1 MRAARFRARCWHTAD
16 LPRNNYPVQVR
27 QKAACAIALLFSS
40 AYIVTGVRLPGKL
53 CVERCRAF
61 DGEVTDMK
69 SMKSIAAG
77 LYMAVAVAATVTM
90 TVPAHSMPLTL
101 PSRLN
106 PGDTYRL
113 VFETSVT
120 TAATSTDINFYN
132 TFVNDF
138 ANNASL
144 NPVLASLGTTWTTI
158 ASTAAVDAQDNTGTN
173 LTTDGAGVSIYHL
186 NHQIVATGNADL
198 WDGSI
203 ANLIRS
209 ETGGFDAAPVVWT
222 GSTAAGVESIGLGLG
237 RIN

>member
-1 MRAARFRARCWHTAD
+1 
-16 LPRNNYPVQVR
+16 
-27 QKAACAIALLFSS
+27 
-40 AYIVTGVRLPGKL
+40 
-53 CVERCRAF
+53 
-61 DGEVTDMK
+61 MK
-69 SMKSIAAG
+69 IMKSIAAG
-77 LYMAVAVAATVTM
+77 LYMAVAV
-90 TVPAHSMPLTL
+90 
-101 PSRLN
+101 
-106 PGDTYRL
+106 
-113 VFETSVT
+113 
-120 TAATSTDINFYN
+120 AATSTDINFYN

-144 NPVLASLGTTWTTI
+144 NPVLASLGTTWTAI

-186 NHQIVATGNADL
+186 NDQIVATGNADL

-222 GSTAAGVESIGLGLG
+222 GSTAADMESIGFG